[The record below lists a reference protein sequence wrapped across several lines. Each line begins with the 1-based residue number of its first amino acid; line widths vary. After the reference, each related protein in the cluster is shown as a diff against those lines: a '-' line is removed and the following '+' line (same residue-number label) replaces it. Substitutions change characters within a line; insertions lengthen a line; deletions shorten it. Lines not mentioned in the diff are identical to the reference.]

1 VLTDIHLAGRL
12 DGWDL
17 LIALKDDPLLRTIPV
32 LIISASTEANNRAL
46 ALAGADYLLKP
57 ISSEWLMH
65 AIEQRLPSVS
75 GKRVLVVDD
84 DMVFRHQV
92 SAWLAT
98 EGIVVEDAANGQE
111 ALTYLTH
118 SLPDLLLLDLLLP
131 EIDGFEVL
139 RQLRANRRTMNLP
152 VLIVT
157 GKDLSADEK
166 VDIIRN
172 KLKWVGA

>member
-1 VLTDIHLAGRL
+1 
-12 DGWDL
+12 
-17 LIALKDDPLLRTIPV
+17 
-32 LIISASTEANNRAL
+32 
-46 ALAGADYLLKP
+46 
-57 ISSEWLMH
+57 
-65 AIEQRLPSVS
+65 
-75 GKRVLVVDD
+75 
-84 DMVFRHQV
+84 
-92 SAWLAT
+92 LAT

-166 VDIIRN
+166 VYLKR
-172 KLKWVGA
+172 KLATLVSKREASLDYFAQVVGQILGIDRPEENHLRGAGE